1 MDKIFLGR
9 VESSRAGHQV
19 NITFTKVSLSMKN
32 QLLPLLAL
40 AGGLAFGPAAEAQR
54 QTTQAELGC
63 AEPLMTIFGP
73 AAEAQRQTKA
83 PTHPTATDTLTV
95 RGRVTDRAT
104 GQALPG
110 VTVLVKGTRVGTS
123 TDTQGSYSLVLP
135 RGHRTLVIS
144 FVGYITV
151 EKTVEAT
158 RQLNIALTADQK
170 QLSEVVV
177 TSALQGRVAGIS
189 IGGSRPA
196 KGKRADKAAQSSPP
210 YYYEPRPVPSQ
221 GESYATIKENGFHN
235 AQKEPLSTFSID
247 VDAASYAN
255 VRRFLQQGQ
264 LPPPDAVRVEEMINY
279 FQYDFSQPTGTD
291 PFSVTTELTTCPW
304 NAEHQLVQVAL
315 QGKTINTEK
324 LPPANLV
331 FLVDVSGSM
340 AEPDKLPLVQ
350 AGLRLLVKELR
361 PQDRVALVVYAGAAG
376 LVLPPT
382 PGTKRAE
389 ILRAIDNLQAGG
401 STAGGAGLRLAY
413 QVARDNFQPEGNNR
427 VILATDGDF
436 NVGEQSDDAME
447 RLITQERE
455 SGVFLTVLGVG
466 QGNYQDKKMELLA
479 DKGNGN
485 YAYLDNLDE
494 ARRVLVRQ
502 FGGTLFT
509 LAKDVKLQVEFNPA
523 RVREYRLIGYE
534 NRALADEDFNNDR
547 KDAGEMGAGHT
558 VTALYE
564 VVPTGAPATVDKLKY
579 QANAPEKS
587 APVSAELLTVKTRY
601 KEPQGSKSQLLE
613 HVLRGPAAPLE
624 RASENLRFAAAVAQF
639 GMLLRESDYRGAA
652 TFAATAKLAEGARG
666 KDAEGYRAEL
676 VRLVRAADGLRP
688 VAGSYGAR

>member
-1 MDKIFLGR
+1 MNNYL
-9 VESSRAGHQV
+9 
-19 NITFTKVSLSMKN
+19 LS
-32 QLLPLLAL
+32 LLAL
-40 AGGLAFGPAAEAQR
+40 AGSLACTTAAQAQR
-54 QTTQAELGC
+54 NTT
-63 AEPLMTIFGP
+63 EPV
-73 AAEAQRQTKA
+73 R
-83 PTHPTATDTLTV
+83 PTAPADTMSAY
-95 RGRVTDRAT
+95 GRVTDART
-104 GQALPG
+104 GQGLPG
-110 VTVLVKGTRVGTS
+110 VTVLVKGTTTGVSTSHDGT
-123 TDTQGSYSLVLP
+123 YSLALP
-135 RGHRTLVIS
+135 GRHRTLVFSSI
-144 FVGYITV
+144 GYVQV
-151 EKTVEAT
+151 EKMVPAT
-158 RQLNIALTADQK
+158 RQVDVALVADQK

-177 TSALQGRVAGIS
+177 TGGALQGKVAGVKIEQR
-189 IGGSRPA
+189 GQMKDRAA
-196 KGKRADKAAQSSPP
+196 KPSVVLRGTSSLSQP
-210 YYYEPRPVPSQ
+210 YYPAPPPQPGV
-221 GESYATIKENGFHN
+221 GESYASIQENGFHS
-235 AQKEPLSTFSID
+235 AQKDPLSTFSID
-247 VDAASYAN
+247 VDAASYSN

-264 LPPPDAVRVEEMINY
+264 LPPRDAVRVEEMINY
-279 FQYDFSQPTGTD
+279 FQYDFPQPTGAE
-291 PFSVTTELTTCPW
+291 PFSVTTELAGCPW
-304 NAEHQLVQVAL
+304 NPAHQLVQVAL
-315 QGKTINTEK
+315 QGRQVATDK

-340 AEPDKLPLVQ
+340 YGADRLGLVQ

-382 PGTKRAE
+382 PGNKRGE

-413 QVARDNFQPEGNNR
+413 QVARDNFQKDGNNR
-427 VILATDGDF
+427 VVLATDGDF
-436 NVGEQSDDAME
+436 NVGEKSDDAME
-447 RLITQERE
+447 RLVVQERE

-534 NRALADEDFNNDR
+534 NRALAAEDFNNDR
-547 KDAGEMGAGHT
+547 KDAGELGAGHT

-564 VVPTGAPATVDKLKY
+564 VVPVGAPPVVDKLKY
-579 QANAPEKS
+579 QAAATEQPAPAS
-587 APVSAELLTVKTRY
+587 ADLLTVKMRY

-613 HVLRGPAAPLE
+613 RTLRGPAVPVE

-639 GMLLRESDYRGAA
+639 GMLLRESEHRGEA
-652 TFAATAKLAEGARG
+652 TFGATAKLAETARG
-666 KDAEGYRAEL
+666 KDAEGYRAEF
-676 VRLVRAADGLRP
+676 VRLVKAAEGLRP
-688 VAGSYGAR
+688 GAESYGAR